1 MRHQKPLL
9 MRLWFVSLKYVFNW
23 IHCRWL
29 QRCRRMIGIIG
40 LIVCHLTPLRQI
52 RHTRQVETLTS
63 WSFFIKYLGF
73 YKLSWLLIYF
83 LANVCKVLTYRQYVI
98 ICHANDMA
106 KMGKNSRSECTWTAA
121 ISLCLVEEGVVARR
135 RRSAGV
141 DGFEQE
147 RLPFIRPESCYS
159 RRHEWCGHRLIDRDS
174 RTRFA
179 AFLATCRQSLGP
191 A

>member
-1 MRHQKPLL
+1 MIATVQTDDRD
-9 MRLWFVSLKYVFNW
+9 NW
-23 IHCRWL
+23 PNCL
-29 QRCRRMIGIIG
+29 PSYTPSSNPSYSPSGNSGQ
-40 LIVCHLTPLRQI
+40 LIVFHK
-52 RHTRQVETLTS
+52 VS
-63 WSFFIKYLGF
+63 WILWIILDIILYIFF
-73 YKLSWLLIYF
+73 
-83 LANVCKVLTYRQYVI
+83 ANVCKVLTYRQYVI
-98 ICHANDMA
+98 ICHAKDVS

-159 RRHEWCGHRLIDRDS
+159 RRHEWFGHRLIDRDS